1 MVSDAQEI
9 DAFNVASELKPALI
23 SIVMPVFNERRTLP
37 HVLFAV
43 SKALPGVDKEIILV
57 EDGSVDGTREWVR
70 ANFPEGRHSG
80 SLLELRSDSS
90 LVFGVDPGNALARIT
105 IQVTY
110 HEKNLGKGAALITG
124 LAAATGQLIVI
135 QDADLEYDPADW
147 AAMYDL
153 IARRKVADV
162 VYGSRFSGGPQR
174 SLRFHHYAA
183 NRLISFVFSVVYNQ
197 KIRDVEVC
205 YKMISAEVKATL
217 ELTCADFGCEI
228 QLSAQIV
235 RPSRWRIYEVDIS
248 YYGRSYDEGKKIGW
262 LDGVK
267 ALFYIIKFRLV

>member
-1 MVSDAQEI
+1 M
-9 DAFNVASELKPALI
+9 DAFSAASEPKPALM
-23 SIVMPVFNERRTLP
+23 SIVMPVFNERSTLP
-37 HVLFAV
+37 HVLLAV
-43 SKALPGVDKEIILV
+43 SKALPGIDKEVILV
-57 EDGSVDGTREWVR
+57 EDGSVDGTREWIR

-80 SLLELRSDSS
+80 SRLELGSDSS
-90 LVFGVDPGNALARIT
+90 LVFGPDLPNAPACTT
-105 IQVTY
+105 IQVIY
-110 HEKNLGKGAALITG
+110 HERNLGKGAALITG
-124 LAAATGQLIVI
+124 LAAATGQVIVI
-135 QDADLEYDPADW
+135 QDADLEYDPVDW

-162 VYGSRFSGGPQR
+162 VYGSRFSGGAQR

-205 YKMISAEVKATL
+205 YKMMAAEVKATL
-217 ELTCADFGCEI
+217 DLTCADFGCEI
-228 QLSAQIV
+228 QISAQIV
-235 RPSRWRIYEVDIS
+235 RPKRWRIYEVDIS